1 MDMAGKPKILRELD
15 ELPEDALKE
24 VEEFIAFLKRS
35 KERGHGIDRNGKVL
49 AKKQL
54 SAIKKWAGKNLG
66 AGFAGREHDAILY
79 RGSR

>member
-1 MDMAGKPKILRELD
+1 MAAKPKILQEL
-15 ELPEDALKE
+15 EGLPEDALKE
-24 VEEFIAFLKRS
+24 VEEFISFLKKYGNRQS
-35 KERGHGIDRNGKVL
+35 VDRNGKML

-79 RGSR
+79 GEIR

>member
-1 MDMAGKPKILRELD
+1 MDVAGRPKILRELD

-24 VEEFIAFLKRS
+24 VEEFIIFLKHRES
-35 KERGHGIDRNGKVL
+35 RQAVDRNGKVL

>member
-1 MDMAGKPKILRELD
+1 MAAKPKILQEL
-15 ELPEDALKE
+15 EGLPEDALKE
-24 VEEFIAFLKRS
+24 VEEFISFLKKYGNRQS
-35 KERGHGIDRNGKVL
+35 VDRNGKML

-79 RGSR
+79 WEIR